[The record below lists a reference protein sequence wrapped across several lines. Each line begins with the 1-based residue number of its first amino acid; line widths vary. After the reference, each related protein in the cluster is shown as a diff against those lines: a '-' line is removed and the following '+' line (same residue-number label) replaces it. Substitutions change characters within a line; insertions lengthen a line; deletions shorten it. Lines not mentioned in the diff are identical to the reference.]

1 VSEATRT
8 IREISQAITLGNP
21 KVVARL
27 TREAELGTMAP
38 AVFINLLDRGWGRPI
53 PMVAEKPGLYFVNY
67 RSGDDPMRQKTDR
80 MISERNA
87 ELALLAIQEGRQD
100 PELIIAARG
109 VADANATMKNAT
121 DPKAPAA
128 KEADGVFEELEA
140 VKPDMPDL
148 SAVRDMLPPQRSQYE
163 RDRLPRGER

>member
-8 IREISQAITLGNP
+8 IREICQGITLLNP

-27 TREAELGTMAP
+27 NREAELGTMAP
-38 AVFINLLDRGWGRPI
+38 AVFINLMDRGWGRPI
-53 PMVAEKPGLYFVNY
+53 PMGAEKPPNQGLYFINY
-67 RSGDDPMRQKTDR
+67 RAGHDPLKAKTDA
-80 MISERNA
+80 MLEAKAQEERL
-87 ELALLAIQEGRQD
+87 LALEEGWQD
-100 PELIIAARG
+100 PEEILRGARTA
-109 VADANATMKNAT
+109 ADAKGKDDEVA
-121 DPKAPAA
+121 
-128 KEADGVFEELEA
+128 EELEA